1 MTPVPPAAAAG
12 DGLLERY
19 RPELRHDRQE
29 RFFPENVGP
38 PGHRAGGGRTG
49 RIYGHVA
56 REGRATWLQ
65 YWFFYTDNPQDR
77 GVLRTGRHEGDWEF
91 MQLRLG
97 ARGKP
102 DIATL
107 AQHAWAE
114 GCGWSRLRRV
124 RSGGDEV
131 PVVFVANGSH
141 ATYSRPGVHDR
152 PFPDPNDEADG
163 RGRRV
168 RPPVTRIDDAR
179 PAWVASRAQWGGSR
193 AGWVPGEQDSPRG
206 PRYQEDERWSKPSRF
221 HRERAIACGAAPP
234 RRAWQTALT
243 AGLALVAL
251 GAAIALVTRA
261 ATTRRR
267 RSRPRG

>member
-1 MTPVPPAAAAG
+1 MTGRSASSPRASALPDTGPAAAGRGGSTATW
-12 DGLLERY
+12 RT
-19 RPELRHDRQE
+19 
-29 RFFPENVGP
+29 
-38 PGHRAGGGRTG
+38 RAGR
-49 RIYGHVA
+49 
-56 REGRATWLQ
+56 
-65 YWFFYTDNPQDR
+65 
-77 GVLRTGRHEGDWEF
+77 
-91 MQLRLG
+91 
-97 ARGKP
+97 
-102 DIATL
+102 
-107 AQHAWAE
+107 
-114 GCGWSRLRRV
+114 
-124 RSGGDEV
+124 
-131 PVVFVANGSH
+131 VVFVANGSH